1 MGPWSYQ
8 ASAWFT
14 IIPRIEA
21 IKAHSVVLRPKEPV
35 TPHALFL
42 EFESN
47 EGQRSDPEV
56 YPRPD
61 GTVYVCGQSKITI
74 VNEDPATI
82 EPNIGACE
90 MLIHIGKTVSS
101 NLVDAEVERKQ
112 ACFLPISNDDIPII
126 GAIPGVEGAF
136 IATAHS
142 CWGILNGPA
151 TGLCMSEL
159 ISGEDTTVNI
169 SIFSP
174 KRFLKK

>member
-1 MGPWSYQ
+1 M
-8 ASAWFT
+8 
-14 IIPRIEA
+14 
-21 IKAHSVVLRPKEPV
+21 LRK
-35 TPHALFL
+35 
-42 EFESN
+42 
-47 EGQRSDPEV
+47 
-56 YPRPD
+56 
-61 GTVYVCGQSKITI
+61 
-74 VNEDPATI
+74 
-82 EPNIGACE
+82 
-90 MLIHIGKTVSS
+90 
-101 NLVDAEVERKQ
+101 VERKQ